1 MIKNISI
8 IIATLTTSIITIAQN
23 EIGVWEIKEGTLI
36 TNDSLSYSSMAQ
48 DYFNTINNTLP
59 KDLIDK
65 YVVSLRLFTDG
76 KDGDLG
82 GLNQMN
88 ESVDSWQF
96 DLDTADVNIY
106 SKDSIKILDYTHT
119 LIHE

>member
-59 KDLIDK
+59 KDLICSS
-65 YVVSLRLFTDG
+65 VNA
-76 KDGDLG
+76 
-82 GLNQMN
+82 LN
-88 ESVDSWQF
+88 SSC
-96 DLDTADVNIY
+96 LTAIMIA
-106 SKDSIKILDYTHT
+106 S
-119 LIHE
+119 